1 MNDSE
6 VTRPAAPPPNRFD
19 QVDRRPLA
27 HLARKKLGQET
38 THYLRDALLSGQYAT
53 GERMAVHQLAESLG
67 VSTMPVREALVT
79 LANEGLLEVI
89 PRRGFR
95 VAKMGLRDIEDAFRV
110 HAFVAGLIVEEAAP
124 IIPAATVAELRS
136 IQEAILESFNRG
148 LDELQLALRVEE
160 LNFKFHRT
168 INHVPD
174 AKRLRWFLR
183 AATRYV
189 PRRFYETIPGW
200 NEATRDRHGA
210 IIDALEARNANQA
223 RRLMEQHVIE
233 AGRLVREHLERTRS

>member
-1 MNDSE
+1 MGG
-6 VTRPAAPPPNRFD
+6 AATGLIEETD
-19 QVDRRPLA
+19 QRPLA
-27 HLARKKLGQET
+27 HLGRKKLGEET
-38 THYLRDALLSGQYAT
+38 TRYLRDALLSGQYAT

-95 VAKMGLRDIEDAFRV
+95 VAPMVVRDLEDAFRV
-110 HAFVAGLIVEEAAP
+110 HAFVAGLLIEEAAP
-124 IIPAATVAELRS
+124 IIPAATIAELRR
-136 IQEAILESFNRG
+136 IQDAILETFSGG
-148 LDELQLALRVEE
+148 LEGIQLARRVEE

-183 AATRYV
+183 ASTRYV
-189 PRRFYETIPGW
+189 PRRFYETVPGW

-210 IIDALEARNANQA
+210 IIDALKARDAGEA
-223 RRLMEQHVIE
+223 RRLMELHMLE
-233 AGRLVREHLERTRS
+233 AGRLVREHLDAQRP

>member
-1 MNDSE
+1 
-6 VTRPAAPPPNRFD
+6 
-19 QVDRRPLA
+19 
-27 HLARKKLGQET
+27 
-38 THYLRDALLSGQYAT
+38 
-53 GERMAVHQLAESLG
+53 
-67 VSTMPVREALVT
+67 
-79 LANEGLLEVI
+79 
-89 PRRGFR
+89 
-95 VAKMGLRDIEDAFRV
+95 
-110 HAFVAGLIVEEAAP
+110 VAGLIVEEAAP